1 MNLLNGLLVA
11 SIALA
16 LTACNDSDSTETA
29 VVIPTPAPVVPAAP
43 VDIKLIAINDFHG
56 NIEAADGITLTL
68 PDPKDPSK
76 TIKEPVGGAEYLA
89 TWIKNLKAK
98 NPNNVVVSAG
108 DLIGASPMI
117 SALYHDEPTI
127 EAMNAMGLDINAV
140 GNHEFD
146 DGYAELMR
154 MQNGGCHADKVGCAD
169 GKFEGAKFK
178 FLAAN
183 VLDSKT
189 GKPILPAYQIREF
202 KGAKIG
208 FIGMTLKGTPGIV
221 TPAGVAGLEFKDE
234 VETANKLVPELQKQG
249 VEAIVVLL
257 HEGGFTADAQING
270 CKDIAGP
277 IVDIVKKL
285 DKAIDIVVSGHTHKP
300 YNCTIND
307 KLVTSAYQ
315 YGGMVTDIDLTI
327 DPKTGHVSK
336 MSANNLAV
344 TRGVAKD
351 PAQTT
356 LIEKFLKLVT
366 PLKDRVVG
374 TIAAA
379 LPKLANGAGESV
391 LGRVIADSQ
400 LAATA
405 DKDLGASQIAFMNPG
420 GVRADLT
427 SDAEGKVTYGKLFA
441 VQPFGNSLV
450 TMTLTGEQIDKVLEQ
465 QWNGTAVKIMQVSGG
480 FSYIWDKSK
489 PDGSKIDIASIK
501 LNGVTI
507 DPKASYRVTVN
518 NFMAS
523 GGDGY
528 LEFVNG
534 TKVLGGAQDIDAL
547 ESYLKKNPRLAVPS
561 AERIR
566 VLN

>member
-1 MNLLNGLLVA
+1 
-11 SIALA
+11 
-16 LTACNDSDSTETA
+16 
-29 VVIPTPAPVVPAAP
+29 
-43 VDIKLIAINDFHG
+43 
-56 NIEAADGITLTL
+56 
-68 PDPKDPSK
+68 
-76 TIKEPVGGAEYLA
+76 
-89 TWIKNLKAK
+89 
-98 NPNNVVVSAG
+98 
-108 DLIGASPMI
+108 
-117 SALYHDEPTI
+117 
-127 EAMNAMGLDINAV
+127 
-140 GNHEFD
+140 
-146 DGYAELMR
+146 
-154 MQNGGCHADKVGCAD
+154 GGCHADKVCCVD
-169 GKFEGAKFK
+169 GNFEGAKFK

-189 GKPILPAYQIREF
+189 GKTILPAYQIREF
-202 KGAKIG
+202 NGAKIG

-257 HEGGFTADAQING
+257 HEGGLPADAQING

-374 TIAAA
+374 TLAGA
-379 LPKLANGAGESV
+379 LSRFVDPLGAGESV

-405 DKDLGASQIAFMNPG
+405 DKDLGASRIAFMNPG

-427 SDAEGKVTYGKLFA
+427 PDAEGKVTYGKLFA

-465 QWNGTAVKIMQVSGG
+465 QWSGTAAKIMQVSAG
-480 FSYIWDKSK
+480 FSYVWNKSK
-489 PDGSKIDIASIK
+489 PNGSKIDIASIK
-501 LNGVTI
+501 LNGVAI
-507 DPKASYRVTVN
+507 DPKANYRVTVN

-534 TKVLGGAQDIDAL
+534 KDTLGGAQDIDAL
-547 ESYLKKNPRLAVPS
+547 ESYLKKNPKLAVPS
-561 AERIR
+561 AERIS

>member
-1 MNLLNGLLVA
+1 MNLRNGLLVA

-16 LTACNDSDSTETA
+16 LTACNDSDVAAPEA
-29 VVIPTPAPVVPAAP
+29 VAAP
-43 VDIKLIAINDFHG
+43 VDVKLIAINDFHG
-56 NIEAADGITLTL
+56 NIEATEGITLTS
-68 PDPKDPSK
+68 PDPKDPAK
-76 TIKEPVGGAEYLA
+76 TIKTTVGGAEYLA
-89 TWIKNLKAK
+89 TWVKNLKAK

-127 EAMNAMGLDINAV
+127 ESMNALGLEFNAV

-146 DGYAELMR
+146 DGSAELLR

-169 GKFEGAKFK
+169 GKFDGAKFK

-183 VLDSKT
+183 VQDSKT
-189 GKPILPAYQIREF
+189 GKTLFPAYLIKEF
-202 KGAKIG
+202 NGVKVG

-221 TPAGVAGLEFKDE
+221 TPSGIAGLDFKDE

-249 VEAIVVLL
+249 IETIVVLL
-257 HEGGFTADAQING
+257 HEGGITTDKKYNECNG
-270 CKDIAGP
+270 ISGP
-277 IVDIVKKL
+277 IVDIVNKL
-285 DKAIDIVVSGHTHKP
+285 DKAIDVVISGHTHQP
-300 YNCTIND
+300 YNCKIND

-327 DPKTGHVSK
+327 DPKTRNVTK

-344 TRGVAKD
+344 TRDVPKD
-351 PAQTT
+351 AAQTS
-356 LIEKFLKLVT
+356 LIEKFQKLVS
-366 PLKDRVVG
+366 PLKDRVAG
-374 TIAAA
+374 TIAGA
-379 LPKLANGAGESV
+379 LTKTATKAGEMP
-391 LGRVIADSQ
+391 LGRVIADAQ
-400 LAATA
+400 LDATA
-405 DKDLGASQIAFMNPG
+405 DKSTGASQISFMNPG
-420 GVRADLT
+420 GVRAELT
-427 SDAEGKVTYGKLFA
+427 PDAAGKVTYGQLFT
-441 VQPFGNSLV
+441 VQPFGNTLV

-465 QWNGTAVKIMQVSGG
+465 QWNGAAVKIMQVSAG
-480 FSYIWDKSK
+480 FSYTWDKSK

-501 LNGVTI
+501 LNGVAI

-518 NFMAS
+518 NFMAT

-534 TKVLGGAQDIDAL
+534 KNVLGGPQDVDAL
-547 ESYLKKNPRLAVPS
+547 ENYLKKNPLLAVPN
-561 AERIR
+561 AERIS

>member
-1 MNLLNGLLVA
+1 MNLRNGLLVA
-11 SIALA
+11 SIALV
-16 LTACNDSDSTETA
+16 LTACNDSDSTE
-29 VVIPTPAPVVPAAP
+29 VVVPAAP
-43 VDIKLIAINDFHG
+43 VDVKLIAINDFHG

-108 DLIGASPMI
+108 DLIGGSPMI

-127 EAMNAMGLDINAV
+127 EAMNALGLDINAV

-146 DGYAELMR
+146 DGHAELMR

-189 GKPILPAYQIREF
+189 GKTILPAYQIKEF

-221 TPAGVAGLEFKDE
+221 TPAGVAGLEFQDE

-257 HEGGFTADAQING
+257 HEGGIPADAQING

-285 DKAIDIVVSGHTHKP
+285 DKAIDIVISGHTHKP

-344 TRGVAKD
+344 TRNVAKD
-351 PAQTT
+351 PAQTS

-374 TIAAA
+374 TVAGA
-379 LPKLANGAGESV
+379 LPRLVDPVGAGESV

-405 DKDLGASQIAFMNPG
+405 EKDLGASKVAFMNPG

-427 SDAEGKVTYGKLFA
+427 PDAEGKVTYGKLFA

-465 QWNGTAVKIMQVSGG
+465 QWNGTSAKIMQVSAG
-480 FSYIWDKSK
+480 FSYVWSKSK
-489 PDGSKIDIASIK
+489 PNGSKIDIASIK
-501 LNGVTI
+501 LNGVAI

-534 TKVLGGAQDIDAL
+534 KDVQGGAQDIDAL
-547 ESYLKKNPRLAVPS
+547 ESYIKKNPKLAVPS
-561 AERIR
+561 VERIS